1 MLYIDANVP
10 VNTYKYIMDFKRMP
24 IKKNICINKLMHI

>member
-24 IKKNICINKLMHI
+24 IKKIYA